1 LKRTSS
7 TTAIPA
13 PPLIVLPPAV
23 PAPPKLDVPIS
34 ELPKAEAK
42 EVKSVGKGTE
52 KGKTGGKTL

>member
-1 LKRTSS
+1 
-7 TTAIPA
+7 
-13 PPLIVLPPAV
+13 
-23 PAPPKLDVPIS
+23 VPIS